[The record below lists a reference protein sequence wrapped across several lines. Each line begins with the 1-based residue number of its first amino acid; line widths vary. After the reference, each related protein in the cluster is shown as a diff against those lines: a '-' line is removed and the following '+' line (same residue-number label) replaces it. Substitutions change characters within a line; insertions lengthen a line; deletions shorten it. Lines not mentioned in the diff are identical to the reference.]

1 MTHWKKV
8 INHDYI
14 NEGDLDSGTI
24 IATIKEIKLQE
35 ITSAGGKKDEK
46 HVLHFVETNVKP
58 LILSAKENFKSL
70 EKVAG
75 SPHIENW
82 IGVKIEIW
90 YNPNVKFGRETV
102 GGVRIKPTA
111 PVIQKPTAPVIQ
123 KPAIPES
130 MWNAAQEKM
139 KSGTTSVE
147 AIEKN
152 YTLTPE
158 QKQILNSLKSK

>member
-8 INHDYI
+8 INHNYI

-35 ITSAGGKKDEK
+35 IISAGGKKEEK
-46 HVLHFVETNVKP
+46 HVLFFVEPNVKP
-58 LILSAKENFKSL
+58 MILSAKENFKSL

-75 SPHIENW
+75 SPYIENW
-82 IGVKIEIW
+82 RGVKIEIW
-90 YNPNVKFGRETV
+90 YNSNVKFGRETV

-111 PVIQKPTAPVIQ
+111 PVIQKP
-123 KPAIPES
+123 AIPEN
-130 MWNAAQEKM
+130 MWIAAQEKM
-139 KSGTTSVE
+139 KAGTTSIE

-152 YTLTPE
+152 YSLTPE
-158 QKQILNSLKSK
+158 QKQILNNLKSK